1 MSVMKNKDN
10 FKYDK
15 NKKAN
20 PESCLKNGID
30 KMKQHAHIVLM
41 INDMQTYHEWFS
53 MFPGLETKCDV
64 MFVDDLNKDGF
75 CSLTKTF
82 LERSKI
88 DEDME
93 EKEKTNLVESMVKTK
108 DIVRDKIFDFFYTQ
122 E

>member
-1 MSVMKNKDN
+1 MKNKDN

-15 NKKAN
+15 NIQAN
-20 PESCLKNGID
+20 PESCLKTGID
-30 KMKQHAHIVLM
+30 KMKQHAHIILM

-64 MFVDDLNKDGF
+64 MFVDDLNNEGYQ
-75 CSLTKTF
+75 SLTRNF

-88 DEDME
+88 DEDLE
-93 EKEKTNLVESMVKTK
+93 EKEKVNLVESMVRAK
-108 DIVRDKIFDFFYTQ
+108 DIAKDKIFDNFYTQ